1 MGRTQPSGE
10 RGDGFQRRARGDRRV
25 FTVFLLPRGNPGA
38 RRRSRARRE
47 GITQRHAE
55 ERRLLETFATF
66 ARPAGRRTAR
76 TCYPRRKRNL
86 AAVGPVS
93 FSSRVARRVRPL
105 RGRTSRPLAVF
116 EKPLLLGDLCVNTP
130 CALRQLC
137 ERLSAPRPSRV
148 TGACTS
154 SSTRFACS

>member
-10 RGDGFQRRARGDRRV
+10 RGDGFQRRARGV
-25 FTVFLLPRGNPGA
+25 FTVFLLPRGNPAA

-55 ERRLLETFATF
+55 ERRLLETFATL
-66 ARPAGRRTAR
+66 ARPAGRRTAP

-93 FSSRVARRVRPL
+93 FSSRVARRF
-105 RGRTSRPLAVF
+105 A
-116 EKPLLLGDLCVNTP
+116 
-130 CALRQLC
+130 
-137 ERLSAPRPSRV
+137 
-148 TGACTS
+148 
-154 SSTRFACS
+154 RFAGEPAG